1 MLIWDYDTAS
11 FDLSDIFL
19 VSLTP
24 RGNTFRPIRWGINVI
39 NDG

>member
-1 MLIWDYDTAS
+1 MLLLIYDYDTAS

-24 RGNTFRPIRWGINVI
+24 LGCTLRPI
-39 NDG
+39 